1 MYLNRFSAAG
11 NKKGDFRLLTR
22 YCYIV
27 ILLTRDIFLFPVFPC
42 AGDNEGLCGS
52 CKKGIRVLEEVPFSS
67 AVFPTGFLLVQSN
80 SCSYFSKEWFHFSAH
95 VQAMTYNP
103 IKSGLM
109 TFKCLPESFEA
120 MLLIYQK
127 WSIGCK
133 QKDRAFQKRLT
144 PLNLSG

>member
-1 MYLNRFSAAG
+1 MCEDLLYLNRFSAAG

-52 CKKGIRVLEEVPFSS
+52 CKKGILVLEEVPFSS
-67 AVFPTGFLLVQSN
+67 AVFPTGLLLVQSN
-80 SCSYFSKEWFHFSAH
+80 SCSYFSKEWFHFSAY

-103 IKSGLM
+103 IKSGLIQ
-109 TFKCLPESFEA
+109 FLPESFEA
-120 MLLIYQK
+120 MLLIYQT

-133 QKDRAFQKRLT
+133 QKDRAF
-144 PLNLSG
+144 